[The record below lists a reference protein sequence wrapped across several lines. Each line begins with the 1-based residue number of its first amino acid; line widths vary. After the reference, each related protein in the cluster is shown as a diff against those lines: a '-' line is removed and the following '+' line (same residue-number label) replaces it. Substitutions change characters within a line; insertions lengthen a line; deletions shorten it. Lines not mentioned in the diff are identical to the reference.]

1 MLFTAYSMGVDK
13 NTDAEFAYGTGHI
26 NPTRAIN
33 PGLVYDVGE
42 IDYLNFLCG
51 QGYSNQSLRLATGD
65 NSRCSQAIKKP
76 TSYLNYPSFTLSSTS
91 KYVISRFFLR
101 TVTNVGSPVSTYK
114 AIVYAPTGLQIEV
127 TPNVLSFE
135 SLGQKK
141 FFYVSVI
148 AKMGRSIIS
157 GSLIWFDEVNQA
169 QVRSPV
175 FAHVFS

>member
-1 MLFTAYSMGVDK
+1 MWYPAFSL
-13 NTDAEFAYGTGHI
+13 
-26 NPTRAIN
+26 
-33 PGLVYDVGE
+33 GL
-42 IDYLNFLCG
+42 
-51 QGYSNQSLRLATGD
+51 
-65 NSRCSQAIKKP
+65 
-76 TSYLNYPSFTLSSTS
+76 
-91 KYVISRFFLR
+91 
-101 TVTNVGSPVSTYK
+101 TNVGSPVSTYK

-141 FFYVSVI
+141 FFYVGVI